1 MLTCKGYHNLS
12 VENCSMPD
20 PDLTSYGLEQ
30 CAHLSRSFPYYT
42 RIDLLVASP
51 LRRTLNT
58 TLNGFTPQVQKG
70 MPVIALPEVQ
80 ETSDVPADTGSDIEV
95 LREEMKGKP
104 VDLSRVQEGW
114 NSKTGKWAPD
124 TDKLEERAR
133 EARRWLKSR
142 PEKEIVLVTH
152 GHFLHYFTEDWTD
165 FNKVAGTPLP
175 DIIVGRRH

>member
-1 MLTCKGYHNLS
+1 
-12 VENCSMPD
+12 MPD

-30 CAHLSRSFPYYT
+30 CAHLSRSFPYHT

-70 MPVIALPEVQ
+70 LPVIALPEVQ
-80 ETSDVPADTGSDIEV
+80 ETSDVPADTGSDYEV

-114 NSKTGKWAPD
+114 NSKTGKWAPNA
-124 TDKLEERAR
+124 DKLEERR
-133 EARRWLKSR
+133 
-142 PEKEIVLVTH
+142 
-152 GHFLHYFTEDWTD
+152 G
-165 FNKVAGTPLP
+165 G
-175 DIIVGRRH
+175 G